1 MANIQPGLLL
11 KLVSASC
18 VAARSAGRVIRDVMS
33 KGQLGIVDKGDPKL
47 KDLQTEADRSAQQLI
62 IRRLYQ
68 QFPNV
73 MVIGE
78 EEQDDLSGVENVD
91 CESQL
96 EMDQTVLSKQVP
108 ESLKGI
114 TESQVVVWVDP
125 LDGTTEYTQGFV
137 EHVTVLIGI
146 AVDGAAVAGVV
157 HQPFF
162 ERRDVAGTD
171 ATEDGRTV
179 WGVVGLGAFG
189 ISGQSAPEGERIVTT
204 TRSHGTGIVAEAVD
218 ACNPTTVLRVGG
230 AGNKV
235 LQLIDGKAHAY
246 VFASPGCKKWD
257 TCAPQAVLE
266 ALGGTLTDIHGNTL
280 EYHKDV
286 KHRNSGGVLA
296 TVKDHQ
302 FYLKCIP
309 QNVRDNLPV

>member
-1 MANIQPGLLL
+1 MAAIQPGLLL
-11 KLVSASC
+11 KL
-18 VAARSAGRVIRDVMS
+18 
-33 KGQLGIVDKGDPKL
+33 
-47 KDLQTEADRSAQQLI
+47 
-62 IRRLYQ
+62 

-78 EEQDDLSGVENVD
+78 EDQDDLSGVEKIEG
-91 CESQL
+91 ESQF
-96 EMDQTVLSKQVP
+96 EMDSSVLASQVP
-108 ESLKGI
+108 ESLKDVK
-114 TESQVVVWVDP
+114 EDQVVVWVDP

-162 ERRDVAGTD
+162 ERREVAGTD
-171 ATEDGRTV
+171 ASEAGRTV
-179 WGVVGLGAFG
+179 WGIVGLGAFG
-189 ISGQSAPEGERIVTT
+189 ISGQSAPEGQRIITT

-218 ACNPTTVLRVGG
+218 ACQPSSVLRVGG

-235 LQLIDGKAHAY
+235 LQLIDGQAHAY

-266 ALGGTLTDIHGNTL
+266 ALGGTLTDIHGNSL
-280 EYHKDV
+280 QYHKDV

-296 TVKDHQ
+296 TVHDHQ
-302 FYLKCIP
+302 FYVKCIP
-309 QNVRDNLPV
+309 QSVRDALPA